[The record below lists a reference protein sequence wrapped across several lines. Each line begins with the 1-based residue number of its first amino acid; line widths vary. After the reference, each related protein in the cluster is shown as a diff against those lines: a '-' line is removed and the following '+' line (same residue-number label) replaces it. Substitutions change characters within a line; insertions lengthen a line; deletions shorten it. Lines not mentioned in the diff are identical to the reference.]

1 MIYNYTGA
9 EQLILARVAGP
20 AKQTVVDV
28 SNVDY
33 YSILRYIV
41 EDVGYEEVVYLV
53 NQALKDSMEA
63 DHEEA
68 LTMDEMI
75 AKDPTIKDEWE
86 EFNEMLDQ
94 QDLGDVDPSFYQFVE
109 DEGCEGGACKL

>member
-9 EQLILARVAGP
+9 KYLMLAKWAESEEF
-20 AKQTVVDV
+20 QVDV
-28 SNVDY
+28 SDVDY
-33 YSILRYIV
+33 YSIIRYIM
-41 EDVGYEEVVYLV
+41 EESSYEEVLQLLQ
-53 NQALKDSMEA
+53 QALKDSMED

-86 EFNEMLDQ
+86 EFNAMLDQ
-94 QDLGDVDPSFYQFVE
+94 QDLGDVDPSCYQFEE